1 MPRHRLSLLAR
12 LGLLSSTL
20 LCAGAATAAGLVRYA
35 VQDTGPQGGRAEVTI
50 EWRDLDHARIAI
62 DAAGLPAGTESYNLM
77 RDGKLYTVTRHEGQ
91 VTVMELG
98 AMLRLAGRM
107 VPALKS
113 PGDAADVRDV
123 IALEPTGRRERV
135 AGVDGTVYTLRY
147 ADDGGAQRTQ
157 DMVLGDDPTLREMT
171 AVMRRYGQLMQQA
184 LGTPPAADGDED
196 PSPLRRAVARQHGGL
211 LRLGAQMTVTV
222 VEGGTP
228 AAERFALPAEPVQLP
243 DMAGVAGMGALAGAA
258 ATPATGGN
266 MASDEARRQQER
278 QQQRVK
284 DRARSEVD
292 NAADKAVDK
301 LLGGF
306 LDKLRGR

>member
-1 MPRHRLSLLAR
+1 LLLQIALSAVLT
-12 LGLLSSTL
+12 TL
-20 LCAGAATAAGLVRYA
+20 LCAHTATAAGLVRYA

-123 IALEPTGRRERV
+123 TALEPTGRRERV
-135 AGVDGTVYTLRY
+135 AGVDGTVYTLRFT
-147 ADDGGAQRTQ
+147 DDGGTERTQ
-157 DMVLGDDPTLREMT
+157 EIVLGDDPTLREMT

-184 LGTPPAADGDED
+184 AGMPAGADGDED
-196 PSPLRRAVARQHGGL
+196 PSPLRRAVARQHAGL
-211 LRLGAQMTVTV
+211 LRMGTQMTVTV
-222 VEGGTP
+222 VERGTP
-228 AAERFALPAEPVQLP
+228 AAERFVLPAAPVQLP
-243 DMAGVAGMGALAGAA
+243 DMAGLAGMGALAGAA
-258 ATPATGGN
+258 ATSAAMPAAEGN
-266 MASDEARRQQER
+266 VASDEARRQQER

-292 NAADKAVDK
+292 NAADQAVDK
-301 LLGGF
+301 LIGGF

>member
-12 LGLLSSTL
+12 LGLLSFTL

-35 VQDTGPQGGRAEVTI
+35 VQDTGPQGGRAVVTI

-123 IALEPTGRRERV
+123 TALEPTGRRERV

-147 ADDGGAQRTQ
+147 TDDGGAQRTQ

-171 AVMRRYGQLMQQA
+171 ALMRRYGQLMQQA

-222 VEGGTP
+222 VEGGAP

-243 DMAGVAGMGALAGAA
+243 DMAGMGGMGALAGAA

>member
-1 MPRHRLSLLAR
+1 MPRHRLSPFAR
-12 LGLLSSTL
+12 LGLLSITL
-20 LCAGAATAAGLVRYA
+20 LCAGAANAAGLVRYA

-50 EWRDLDHARIAI
+50 EWRDVDHARIAI
-62 DAAGLPAGTESYNLM
+62 DAAGLPAGTQSYNLM

-123 IALEPTGRRERV
+123 TALEPTGRRERV
-135 AGVDGTVYTLRY
+135 AGVDGTVHTLRY
-147 ADDGGAQRTQ
+147 TDDGGAERTQ
-157 DMVLGDDPTLREMT
+157 DMVLGDHPTLREMT

-184 LGTPPAADGDED
+184 LGAPPAADGDED

-211 LRLGAQMTVTV
+211 LRLGTQMTVTV

-243 DMAGVAGMGALAGAA
+243 DMAGMAGMGALAGAA
-258 ATPATGGN
+258 TTPATGGN

-284 DRARSEVD
+284 DRARSEAD